1 MLMYLL
7 VFDAGCH
14 VEESPR
20 ARILDDR
27 YCVLV
32 VRAADQDRF
41 GAARPKDL
49 QLALNIL
56 PA

>member
-1 MLMYLL
+1 MYLL